1 MYFVDVGNNKR
12 QQMLDLKSNPFAKG
26 CELDEALGLYVTAT
40 LPHAPVTINR
50 VVSFLFVLAVQ

>member
-26 CELDEALGLYVTAT
+26 CELDDALGLYVTVT
-40 LPHAPVTINR
+40 LPHAPVMINR
-50 VVSFLFVLAVQ
+50 VVCVLFDLAVH